1 MKYPKITHQ
10 KIAIGLTIAIVL
22 TLLSVS
28 GAMAVLVTIDTT
40 NNNGTEWGAIQVFQT
55 DASGDQNTSCSGAD
69 GRDDIIETKVASGP
83 AGGPASWMYLR
94 LKTAQANALAVQGHI
109 ATAYLDCN
117 ADGLGDDPN
126 ENSAI
131 YRPTRDEVILCDG
144 NEPNPV
150 NCIGY
155 GEGTINDN
163 PNLGERPATN
173 GPDTVEW
180 RVPIADMAT
189 LCQTST
195 INIRFRTVL
204 INTTTGAYVCEF
216 DNTSFNGFKFNVPT
230 AIKLSSLQA
239 RNADNSS
246 TYLFISGAALL
257 AAISFAALG
266 WFYFRRQNI

>member
-28 GAMAVLVTIDTT
+28 GAMAVLFTIDTT

-144 NEPNPV
+144 NEPKS
-150 NCIGY
+150 CELYWLWRGY
-155 GEGTINDN
+155 NQ
-163 PNLGERPATN
+163 R
-173 GPDTVEW
+173 
-180 RVPIADMAT
+180 
-189 LCQTST
+189 
-195 INIRFRTVL
+195 
-204 INTTTGAYVCEF
+204 
-216 DNTSFNGFKFNVPT
+216 
-230 AIKLSSLQA
+230 
-239 RNADNSS
+239 
-246 TYLFISGAALL
+246 
-257 AAISFAALG
+257 
-266 WFYFRRQNI
+266 